1 MQNEDRSVYCKGGTE
16 SSGVQAAL
24 KILIEV
30 QKYIGIVF
38 VKDVDLAASFAAESS
53 SLALTDTETKKLERL
68 DKERNKRKGDEG
80 YGGGD
85 GKQAYLVNSTVRCF
99 KCWGWGHYSRD
110 RECPLNQQGDASSR
124 TPQQTKGQLQLQLQH
139 HSHGQGWSN

>member
-1 MQNEDRSVYCKGGTE
+1 MQNVGRSVYRKGGTE
-16 SSGVQAAL
+16 SSGVQAAV

-38 VKDVDLAASFAAESS
+38 VKDVELAASFAAEIS
-53 SLALTDTETKKLERL
+53 SLALSDTETKKLGQL
-68 DKERNKRKGDEG
+68 DKERNKRKGDKS
-80 YGGGD
+80 YGGED
-85 GKQAYLVNSTVRCF
+85 GKQAYLDKSTVRCF

-110 RECPLNQQGDASSR
+110 HECPLYQQGDASSR
-124 TPQQTKGQLQLQLQH
+124 MPQQTNGQLQLQH